1 MKIQIALLALLAFT
15 TAAQAADTEAG
26 KARATSVCAACHG
39 GNGVSVA
46 TFIPNLAAQR
56 PEYIVSQLEAF
67 KASERKDDLMSAIA
81 SQLDGNDMEN
91 VAAYFAGL
99 PGATAGAAPSALL
112 PAVAE
117 THVGFPAN
125 YRSSFTKYLTMNFP
139 ESKQLR
145 YFYANPVAMKAAGTG
160 EPLPDGSM
168 ILVEVY
174 SARLDEQ
181 GNPVQDSDGFFAPG
195 ELKGYAAM
203 ERQAGWGAVLPEMLR
218 NENWNYAPF
227 TTEKVVRSGFNQ
239 AVCFACHKPRAED
252 SNLFTMKE
260 LQAAAKSR

>member
-1 MKIQIALLALLAFT
+1 MRNRIALLALLAFMP
-15 TAAQAADTEAG
+15 AAQAADVDAG
-26 KARATSVCAACHG
+26 KARATTVCAACHG

-46 TFIPNLAAQR
+46 AFIPNLAAQR
-56 PEYIVSQLEAF
+56 SEYIVSQLEAF
-67 KASERKDDLMSAIA
+67 KAGERKDDLMSAIA
-81 SQLDGNDMEN
+81 SQLDDGDIEN

-117 THVGFPAN
+117 THVSFPAN
-125 YRSSFTKYLTMNFP
+125 YKSDFTKYLTMNFP
-139 ESKQLR
+139 DNKQLR
-145 YFYANPVAMKAAGTG
+145 YFYANPTAMKAAAAG

-174 SARLDEQ
+174 GARLDEQ
-181 GNPVQDSDGFFAPG
+181 GNPVQGSDGFFELG

-203 ERQAGWGAVLPEMLR
+203 ERQAGWGAALPEMLR

-227 TTEKVVRSGFNQ
+227 TTGKVVRSGFNQ
-239 AVCFACHKPRAED
+239 AVCFACHKPRAGD

-260 LQAAAKSR
+260 LRAGAVAR